1 MYFRSLKKTAG
12 DVYINDPIESDKDGN
27 PLTLLDVVADEV
39 NVADLIDLKIES
51 EKLRGLVAAALEPRE
66 RVIIELRYGLTGGEP
81 LTQREIARKLR
92 ISRSYVSRIEKRA
105 PVKLKEGMEG

>member
-27 PLTLLDVVADEV
+27 PLTLLDIVADET
-39 NVADLIDLKIES
+39 NIADLIDLKIES
-51 EKLRGLVAAALEPRE
+51 EKLRGFVIGNLEPRE
-66 RVIIELRYGLTGGEP
+66 RIIIELRYGLTGGAP
-81 LTQREIARKLR
+81 LTQREIAKKLH

-105 PVKLKEGMEG
+105 LEKLKERLEK